1 MKKISRKEREKLTR
15 REAIIDAAILVI
27 ERSGFESA
35 TMDEIAEEAEL
46 GKGTLYL
53 HFKSK
58 VSIYLAIC
66 ERGSGLLN
74 QKMSKVLTK
83 NIKGIEMVEEIGLA
97 YLEFIK
103 QNPIYF
109 VAFSYYENIIDE
121 GLYSE
126 NEVAMQCEKNAQDA
140 MTIIVRAIQ
149 VGMQDNSIKDIYD
162 PKELG
167 LIIWGASKGV
177 MHIAFLKEK
186 KHHMSVLDEV
196 EFSFE
201 TLVKGFIQL
210 IGTGMK
216 KSD

>member
-1 MKKISRKEREKLTR
+1 MKKISRKEKEKLAR
-15 REAIIDAAILVI
+15 REAIIDATMHVI
-27 ERSGFESA
+27 EKRGFEAA

-66 ERGSGLLN
+66 ERGSKLLN
-74 QKMSKVLTK
+74 QSMSKVLTK
-83 NIKGIEMVEEIGLA
+83 DINGLKMVEEIGQS
-97 YLEFIK
+97 YLEFI
-103 QNPIYF
+103 QLNPIYF
-109 VAFSYYENIIDE
+109 VAFNYYESIIDE
-121 GLYSE
+121 DVYAESDEAL
-126 NEVAMQCEKNAQDA
+126 QCEENAQQA

-149 VGMQDNSIKDIYD
+149 IGMQDNSIKDIFD

-186 KHHMSVLDEV
+186 KNHMRVLDEV

-201 TLVKGFIQL
+201 SLVKGFIQL

-216 KSD
+216 KL

>member
-1 MKKISRKEREKLTR
+1 MKKISRKEKEKLAR
-15 REAIIDAAILVI
+15 REAIIDAALHVI
-27 ERSGFESA
+27 ENSGFESA

-53 HFKSK
+53 HFNSK

-66 ERGSGLLN
+66 ERGSRQLN
-74 QKMSKVLTK
+74 QSMSKVLTK
-83 NIKGIEMVEEIGLA
+83 DIKGIKMVEEIGLA
-97 YLEFIK
+97 YLDFIQK
-103 QNPIYF
+103 NPIYF

-121 GLYSE
+121 GSQTE
-126 NEVAMQCEKNAQDA
+126 SDEAQQCETNAQEA

-149 VGMQDNSIKDIYD
+149 IGMQDNTIKDIYD

-186 KHHMSVLDEV
+186 KNHMRVLDEV

-201 TLVKGFIQL
+201 SLVKGFIQL

-216 KSD
+216 KL